1 MSSREKEICEKV
13 IALVSEGETEEAIA
27 YLERKVKSIP
37 GHDSKLFHDIVL
49 LSNMHS
55 NYERQ
60 QLRGTIDDAKGLN
73 RITSEVLELT
83 ERIQKHGIAAPPP
96 QVTSPPPGFNT
107 SPDPLQPVYQQPVI
121 QQRAPAV
128 EKKGLK
134 SKVTT
139 VMAVIGG
146 IFVALIIGSMF
157 MDDEEPVVVN
167 YDPEPVIQPGPNQPG
182 PAPAPVQVTPNQVNS
197 AYSQSTSDI
206 GVKMQQL
213 FNSGVELDESDL
225 ADLDVK
231 LVQRQLANTS
241 WYNDAIGYLTFDVN
255 GISGNYLNGNGILEI
270 SYGTIHGFWIG
281 SYANIYTGDTGYIGV
296 VPPGQNQQMT
306 IYSESEVNPGISGFM
321 ELQRR

>member
-13 IALVSEGETEEAIA
+13 IALVSEGETEEAIS
-27 YLERKVKSIP
+27 YLERQIKSTP
-37 GHDSKLFHDIVL
+37 DHDPKLFHDVVL

-60 QLRGTIDDAKGLN
+60 KIRGTLDDAKGLN

-83 ERIQKHGIAAPPP
+83 ERIQKRGITAPP
-96 QVTSPPPGFNT
+96 QAPPPGFNT
-107 SPDPLQPVYQQPVI
+107 SPDPLQPVYQQPVV
-121 QQRAPAV
+121 QRTPTI

-146 IFVALIIGSMF
+146 IFVLLLLIGLF
-157 MDDEEPVVVN
+157 MEDEEPVITN
-167 YDPEPVIQPGPNQPG
+167 YDPEPFIQPGPDQPG
-182 PAPAPVQVTPNQVNS
+182 PAPAPVPEDPDPINS
-197 AYSQSTSDI
+197 VSSQSASDI
-206 GVKMQQL
+206 RVNMQRL

-225 ADLDVK
+225 ADLDFK

-241 WYNDAIGYLTFDVN
+241 WYNDATGYLTFDVN
-255 GISGNYLNGNGILEI
+255 GVSGTYLNGNGILEI

-281 SYANIYTGDTGYIGV
+281 SYANILTGDTGYIGI

-306 IYSESEVNPGISGFM
+306 IYSESENNPNISGFIEM
-321 ELQRR
+321 QRR